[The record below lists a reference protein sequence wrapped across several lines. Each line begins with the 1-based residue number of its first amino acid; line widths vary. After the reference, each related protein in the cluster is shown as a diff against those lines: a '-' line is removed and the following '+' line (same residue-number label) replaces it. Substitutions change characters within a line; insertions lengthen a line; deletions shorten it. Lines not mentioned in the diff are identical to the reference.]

1 MALPSNKAS
10 ASTIMSGRPNSSAR
24 NSETSNP
31 IRRSFSGNPFTKPS
45 VVTNP
50 RGFNPNTP
58 ANSPSDFHRR
68 NSIGRDQEDKENTKD
83 HNLKPGRVRSPAV
96 ASKGTKNFMSPTISA
111 ASKITPSPKK
121 KILVERNEPARTSLS
136 FSTEKSPCRSVRF
149 SDIVENIDSKADA
162 SLEENKTEASDDK
175 EASLTASSI
184 SEALR
189 CEEVLDP
196 EVTVSSKIDSKSLPE
211 TVTDEPDCVNLDPTF
226 KISPTSS
233 CSWSCPI
240 LAPLDADP
248 SLPPY
253 DPKTNYLSPRP
264 QFLHY
269 RPNPRIEV
277 YLNKDDGRQLE
288 ESFISGS
295 FSDTDAT
302 EEAQSDY
309 SQKESEDV
317 SSVEILKEEEE
328 EEEKEVNVS
337 EPSPIST
344 HLPKEEEE
352 EEEEKEVDVSEL
364 SPISTHLPK
373 EEETMKAK
381 GGSKLHL
388 FTRSKFMVLLLVL
401 SVACLSVSVTNSPV
415 IDPSVLKESSF
426 IKIYDSYEIAE
437 FAKVNLD
444 GLAQNFRLWYANSI
458 SFVSELILSFKGVPI
473 SGPLHYCNL
482 TVLHEDRAVD
492 GYLVFDHSPKGTGEK
507 FENINVLGSMR
518 ESEVDMESLE
528 DENQHEI
535 EADEDVGDVLEGLDD
550 PEYEEVSQEIEE
562 VSAEHGA
569 SESEE
574 VLPALEAEVIQT
586 EKSEEEVGF
595 SVHLDSEQQSNLIY
609 IEQPVMV
616 PMADEIQPQVSEAGE
631 IQGECEKTSFDE
643 MESAK
648 GDLNPESPEFHA
660 SAENLQSSEDGEFT
674 LNGTKETIFIEKVMG
689 ITFLF
694 LTVIAAAGFLY
705 VRKSKNIRPNA
716 SINVEQPLLAKKL
729 DFSPMSLERPSSR
742 NWPTEVDMVGES
754 CPSEMSSLQRSPS
767 YSKKNEA
774 QSQERRARK
783 NYKRE
788 SLASSSDYSMASHSY
803 GSFTTYE
810 KIPTKHGHVADEETI
825 TPVRRS
831 SRIRSQVTSP

>member
-149 SDIVENIDSKADA
+149 SDIVENIDSKADS
-162 SLEENKTEASDDK
+162 SLEENKIEASDDK

-277 YLNKDDGRQLE
+277 YLNKDDGRRLE

-328 EEEKEVNVS
+328 EEKAVDVS
-337 EPSPIST
+337 EPSPIR
-344 HLPKEEEE
+344 
-352 EEEEKEVDVSEL
+352 
-364 SPISTHLPK
+364 THLPK

-381 GGSKLHL
+381 GGSKLHF

-401 SVACLSVSVTNSPV
+401 SVACLSVSFTNSPV

-437 FAKVNLD
+437 FAKANLD

-458 SFVSELILSFKGVPI
+458 SFVSELILNFKGVPI

-482 TVLHEDRAVD
+482 TMLHEDIPVD

-528 DENQHEI
+528 EEDQHEI
-535 EADEDVGDVLEGLDD
+535 EADEDVGDVLERLDD

-562 VSAEHGA
+562 VSAEHGT

-586 EKSEEEVGF
+586 EKSEEEVVF

-616 PMADEIQPQVSEAGE
+616 PMADEIQPQVSEAGK
-631 IQGECEKTSFDE
+631 IQGECEKTSFVE

-648 GDLNPESPEFHA
+648 GDLNPESPEFDA

-674 LNGTKETIFIEKVMG
+674 LNGTKETIFREKVMG

-694 LTVIAAAGFLY
+694 LTVMAAAGFIY

-716 SINVEQPLLAKKL
+716 AINVEQPLLAKKL
-729 DFSPMSLERPSSR
+729 DFSPMSVSIKPTSLERPSSR
-742 NWPTEVDMVGES
+742 NWPTEVDMDGES
-754 CPSEMSSLQRSPS
+754 CPSEMSSLQRSSS

-774 QSQERRARK
+774 QSQERKARK

-810 KIPTKHGHVADEETI
+810 KIPTKHQGHVADEETI

>member
-1 MALPSNKAS
+1 M
-10 ASTIMSGRPNSSAR
+10 
-24 NSETSNP
+24 
-31 IRRSFSGNPFTKPS
+31 
-45 VVTNP
+45 
-50 RGFNPNTP
+50 
-58 ANSPSDFHRR
+58 
-68 NSIGRDQEDKENTKD
+68 
-83 HNLKPGRVRSPAV
+83 
-96 ASKGTKNFMSPTISA
+96 
-111 ASKITPSPKK
+111 
-121 KILVERNEPARTSLS
+121 
-136 FSTEKSPCRSVRF
+136 RF

-162 SLEENKTEASDDK
+162 SLEENKIEASDDK

-277 YLNKDDGRQLE
+277 YLNKDDGKRLE

-309 SQKESEDV
+309 SQKESEDA
-317 SSVEILKEEEE
+317 SSVEILKE
-328 EEEKEVNVS
+328 
-337 EPSPIST
+337 
-344 HLPKEEEE
+344 EEEE
-352 EEEEKEVDVSEL
+352 EEEEKEVDVSEP

-381 GGSKLHL
+381 GGSKLHF
-388 FTRSKFMVLLLVL
+388 FTSSKFTVLLLVL

-415 IDPSVLKESSF
+415 IDPSVLKESSST
-426 IKIYDSYEIAE
+426 KIYDS
-437 FAKVNLD
+437 
-444 GLAQNFRLWYANSI
+444 YANSI

-482 TVLHEDRAVD
+482 TVLHEDSPVD

-528 DENQHEI
+528 EEDQHEI
-535 EADEDVGDVLEGLDD
+535 EADEDVGDVSEGLDD
-550 PEYEEVSQEIEE
+550 PEYEEVSQGIEE
-562 VSAEHGA
+562 VSAEHGT

-586 EKSEEEVGF
+586 EKSEEEVVF
-595 SVHLDSEQQSNLIY
+595 SVHLDGEQQSNLIN

-648 GDLNPESPEFHA
+648 GDLNPESPEFDA
-660 SAENLQSSEDGEFT
+660 SAENLQSSKDGEFT
-674 LNGTKETIFIEKVMG
+674 LNGTKEPIFREKVMG

-694 LTVIAAAGFLY
+694 LTVIAAAGFMY
-705 VRKSKNIRPNA
+705 VRKSKTIRSNA

-754 CPSEMSSLQRSPS
+754 CPSEMSSLQRSSS
-767 YSKKNEA
+767 YGKKNEA

-810 KIPTKHGHVADEETI
+810 KIPTKHVSNLIAIFTVFNEHLLSTI
-825 TPVRRS
+825 NFSPVYHALL
-831 SRIRSQVTSP
+831 I

>member
-149 SDIVENIDSKADA
+149 SDIVENIDSMADA
-162 SLEENKTEASDDK
+162 SLEENKIEASDDK

-309 SQKESEDV
+309 SQRESEDV

-328 EEEKEVNVS
+328 EEEEEKAVDVS
-337 EPSPIST
+337 EPSPIR
-344 HLPKEEEE
+344 
-352 EEEEKEVDVSEL
+352 
-364 SPISTHLPK
+364 THLPK

-381 GGSKLHL
+381 GGSKLHF

-401 SVACLSVSVTNSPV
+401 PVACLSVPFTNSPV
-415 IDPSVLKESSF
+415 IDPSGLKESSF

-437 FAKVNLD
+437 FAKANLD

-458 SFVSELILSFKGVPI
+458 SFVSELILNFKGVPI

-482 TVLHEDRAVD
+482 TMLHEDIPVD
-492 GYLVFDHSPKGTGEK
+492 GCLVFDHSPKGTGEK

-528 DENQHEI
+528 EEDQHEI
-535 EADEDVGDVLEGLDD
+535 EADEDVGDVLERLDD

-562 VSAEHGA
+562 VSAEHGT

-574 VLPALEAEVIQT
+574 GLPALEAEVIQT
-586 EKSEEEVGF
+586 EKSEEEVVF

-616 PMADEIQPQVSEAGE
+616 PMADEIQPQVSEAGK
-631 IQGECEKTSFDE
+631 IQGECEKTSFVE

-648 GDLNPESPEFHA
+648 GDLNPESPEFDA
-660 SAENLQSSEDGEFT
+660 SAENLQSSEDGGFT
-674 LNGTKETIFIEKVMG
+674 LNGTRETIFREKVMG

-694 LTVIAAAGFLY
+694 LTVIAAAGFIY
-705 VRKSKNIRPNA
+705 MRKSKNIRPNA
-716 SINVEQPLLAKKL
+716 AINVEQPLLAKKL
-729 DFSPMSLERPSSR
+729 DFSPMSVSIKPTFLERPSSR
-742 NWPTEVDMVGES
+742 NWPTEVDMDGES
-754 CPSEMSSLQRSPS
+754 CPSEMSSLQRSSS

-774 QSQERRARK
+774 QSQERKARK

>member
-68 NSIGRDQEDKENTKD
+68 NSIGRDQGDKENTKD

-96 ASKGTKNFMSPTISA
+96 ASKCTKNFMSPTISA

-162 SLEENKTEASDDK
+162 SLEENKIEASDDK

-277 YLNKDDGRQLE
+277 YLNKDDGRRLE

-302 EEAQSDY
+302 EEAQSEY

-328 EEEKEVNVS
+328 EEEEEKEVDVS
-337 EPSPIST
+337 SVEI
-344 HLPKEEEE
+344 LKE
-352 EEEEKEVDVSEL
+352 EEEEKENDVSEL
-364 SPISTHLPK
+364 SPISTPLPK

-381 GGSKLHL
+381 GGSKLHF

-437 FAKVNLD
+437 FAKANLD
-444 GLAQNFRLWYANSI
+444 CLAQNFRLWYANSI
-458 SFVSELILSFKGVPI
+458 SFVSELILNFKGVPI

-482 TVLHEDRAVD
+482 TMLHEDIPAD

-507 FENINVLGSMR
+507 VENINVLGSVR

-528 DENQHEI
+528 EEDQHEI

-562 VSAEHGA
+562 VSAENGT

-586 EKSEEEVGF
+586 EKSEEEVVF
-595 SVHLDSEQQSNLIY
+595 SVHLDSEQQSIY
-609 IEQPVMV
+609 IGQPVMV

-643 MESAK
+643 MESPK
-648 GDLNPESPEFHA
+648 GDLYPESPEFDA
-660 SAENLQSSEDGEFT
+660 SAENLQSSDDGEFT
-674 LNGTKETIFIEKVMG
+674 LNGTKETIFTEKVMG

-694 LTVIAAAGFLY
+694 LTVIAAAGFIY
-705 VRKSKNIRPNA
+705 VRNSKNVRPNA

-754 CPSEMSSLQRSPS
+754 CPSEMSSLQRSSS

-831 SRIRSQVTSP
+831 SRFRNQVTSP

>member
-162 SLEENKTEASDDK
+162 SLEENKIEASDDK

-277 YLNKDDGRQLE
+277 YLNKDDGKRLE

-309 SQKESEDV
+309 SQKESEDA
-317 SSVEILKEEEE
+317 SSVEILKEE
-328 EEEKEVNVS
+328 
-337 EPSPIST
+337 
-344 HLPKEEEE
+344 EEEE
-352 EEEEKEVDVSEL
+352 EEEEKEVDVSEP

-381 GGSKLHL
+381 GGSKLHF
-388 FTRSKFMVLLLVL
+388 FTSSKFTVLLLVL

-415 IDPSVLKESSF
+415 IDPSVLKESSST
-426 IKIYDSYEIAE
+426 KIYDS
-437 FAKVNLD
+437 
-444 GLAQNFRLWYANSI
+444 YANSI

-482 TVLHEDRAVD
+482 TVLHEDSPVD

-528 DENQHEI
+528 EEDQHEI
-535 EADEDVGDVLEGLDD
+535 EADEDVGDVSEGLDD
-550 PEYEEVSQEIEE
+550 PEYEEVSQGIEE
-562 VSAEHGA
+562 VSAEHGT

-586 EKSEEEVGF
+586 EKSEEEVVF
-595 SVHLDSEQQSNLIY
+595 SVHLDGEQQSNLIN

-648 GDLNPESPEFHA
+648 GDLNPESPEFDA
-660 SAENLQSSEDGEFT
+660 SAENLQSSKDGEFT
-674 LNGTKETIFIEKVMG
+674 LNGTKEPIFREKVMG

-694 LTVIAAAGFLY
+694 LTVITAAGFMY

-716 SINVEQPLLAKKL
+716 SINVEQPLLSKKL

-754 CPSEMSSLQRSPS
+754 CPSEMSSLQRSSS
-767 YSKKNEA
+767 YGKKNEA

-831 SRIRSQVTSP
+831 SRFRNQVTSP

>member
-149 SDIVENIDSKADA
+149 SDIVENIDSMADA
-162 SLEENKTEASDDK
+162 SLEENKIEASDDK

-309 SQKESEDV
+309 SQRESEDV

-328 EEEKEVNVS
+328 EEEEEEKAVDVS
-337 EPSPIST
+337 EPSPIR
-344 HLPKEEEE
+344 
-352 EEEEKEVDVSEL
+352 
-364 SPISTHLPK
+364 THLPK

-381 GGSKLHL
+381 GGSKLHF

-401 SVACLSVSVTNSPV
+401 SVACLSVPFTNSPV
-415 IDPSVLKESSF
+415 IDPSGLKESSF

-437 FAKVNLD
+437 FAKANLD

-458 SFVSELILSFKGVPI
+458 SFVSELILNFKGVPI

-482 TVLHEDRAVD
+482 TMLHEDIPVD
-492 GYLVFDHSPKGTGEK
+492 GCLVFDHSPKGTGEK

-528 DENQHEI
+528 EEDQHEI
-535 EADEDVGDVLEGLDD
+535 EADEDVGDVLERLDD

-562 VSAEHGA
+562 VSAEHGT

-574 VLPALEAEVIQT
+574 GLPALEAEVIQT
-586 EKSEEEVGF
+586 EKSEEEVVF

-616 PMADEIQPQVSEAGE
+616 PMADEIQPQVSEAGK
-631 IQGECEKTSFDE
+631 IQGECEKTSFVE

-648 GDLNPESPEFHA
+648 GDLNPESPEFDA
-660 SAENLQSSEDGEFT
+660 SAENLQSSEDGGFT
-674 LNGTKETIFIEKVMG
+674 LNGTRETIFREKVMG

-694 LTVIAAAGFLY
+694 LTVIAAAGFIY
-705 VRKSKNIRPNA
+705 MRKSKNIRPNA
-716 SINVEQPLLAKKL
+716 AINVEQPLLAKKL
-729 DFSPMSLERPSSR
+729 DFSPMSVSIKPTFLERPSSR
-742 NWPTEVDMVGES
+742 NWPTEVDMDGES
-754 CPSEMSSLQRSPS
+754 CPSEMSSLQRSSS

-774 QSQERRARK
+774 QSQERKARK

>member
-1 MALPSNKAS
+1 
-10 ASTIMSGRPNSSAR
+10 
-24 NSETSNP
+24 
-31 IRRSFSGNPFTKPS
+31 
-45 VVTNP
+45 
-50 RGFNPNTP
+50 
-58 ANSPSDFHRR
+58 
-68 NSIGRDQEDKENTKD
+68 
-83 HNLKPGRVRSPAV
+83 
-96 ASKGTKNFMSPTISA
+96 MSPTISA

-149 SDIVENIDSKADA
+149 SDIVEDINSKADA
-162 SLEENKTEASDDK
+162 SLEENKIEASDDK

-189 CEEVLDP
+189 CEEVLEP
-196 EVTVSSKIDSKSLPE
+196 EVTVSSNIDSKSLPE

-277 YLNKDDGRQLE
+277 YLNKDDVKRLE

-309 SQKESEDV
+309 SQKESEDA

-328 EEEKEVNVS
+328 EEEEEEEKEVDVS

-344 HLPKEEEE
+344 HLPKEEE
-352 EEEEKEVDVSEL
+352 
-364 SPISTHLPK
+364 I
-373 EEETMKAK
+373 MKAK
-381 GGSKLHL
+381 GGSKLHF
-388 FTRSKFMVLLLVL
+388 FTRSKFTVLLLVL

-426 IKIYDSYEIAE
+426 TKIYDSYEIAE
-437 FAKVNLD
+437 FTKANLD
-444 GLAQNFRLWYANSI
+444 GLAQNFRLLYANSI
-458 SFVSELILSFKGVPI
+458 SFVSELIWSFKGVPI

-482 TVLHEDRAVD
+482 TVLHEDSPVD

-528 DENQHEI
+528 EEDQHEI

-562 VSAEHGA
+562 VSAEHGT

-616 PMADEIQPQVSEAGE
+616 PMANEIQPQVSEAGE

-648 GDLNPESPEFHA
+648 GDLNPESPEFDA
-660 SAENLQSSEDGEFT
+660 STENLQSSEDGEFT
-674 LNGTKETIFIEKVMG
+674 LNGTKETIFREKVMG

-694 LTVIAAAGFLY
+694 LTVIAAAGFMY
-705 VRKSKNIRPNA
+705 VRKSKTIRSNT

-754 CPSEMSSLQRSPS
+754 CPSEMSSLQRSSS
-767 YSKKNEA
+767 YGKKNEA

-810 KIPTKHGHVADEETI
+810 KIPTKHVSNLIAIFTVFNEHLLSTINFSPVYHAFVDLAGTCSRRGDYNSSETLK
-825 TPVRRS
+825 
-831 SRIRSQVTSP
+831 

>member
-149 SDIVENIDSKADA
+149 SDIVENIDSMADA
-162 SLEENKTEASDDK
+162 SLEENKIEASDDK

-309 SQKESEDV
+309 SQRESEDV

-328 EEEKEVNVS
+328 EEEEEKVVDVS
-337 EPSPIST
+337 EPSPIR
-344 HLPKEEEE
+344 
-352 EEEEKEVDVSEL
+352 
-364 SPISTHLPK
+364 THLPK

-381 GGSKLHL
+381 GGSKLHF

-401 SVACLSVSVTNSPV
+401 SVACLSVPFTNSPV
-415 IDPSVLKESSF
+415 IDPSGLKESSF

-437 FAKVNLD
+437 FAKANLD

-458 SFVSELILSFKGVPI
+458 SFVSELILNFKGVPI
-473 SGPLHYCNL
+473 SGPLPYCNL
-482 TVLHEDRAVD
+482 TMLHEDIPVD
-492 GYLVFDHSPKGTGEK
+492 GCLVFDHSPKGTGEK

-528 DENQHEI
+528 EEDQHEI
-535 EADEDVGDVLEGLDD
+535 EADEDVGDVLERLDD

-562 VSAEHGA
+562 VSAEHGT

-574 VLPALEAEVIQT
+574 GLPALEAEVIQT
-586 EKSEEEVGF
+586 EKSEEEVVF

-616 PMADEIQPQVSEAGE
+616 PMADEIQPQVSEAGK
-631 IQGECEKTSFDE
+631 IQGECEKTSFVE

-648 GDLNPESPEFHA
+648 GDLNPESPEFDA
-660 SAENLQSSEDGEFT
+660 SAENLQSSEDGGFT
-674 LNGTKETIFIEKVMG
+674 LNGTRETIFREKVMG

-694 LTVIAAAGFLY
+694 LTVIAAAGFIY
-705 VRKSKNIRPNA
+705 MRKSKNIRPNA
-716 SINVEQPLLAKKL
+716 AINVEQPLLAKKL
-729 DFSPMSLERPSSR
+729 DFSPMSVSIKPTFLERPSSR
-742 NWPTEVDMVGES
+742 NWPTEVDMDGES
-754 CPSEMSSLQRSPS
+754 CPSEMSSLQRSSS

-774 QSQERRARK
+774 QSQERKARK

>member
-149 SDIVENIDSKADA
+149 SDIVENIDSKADS
-162 SLEENKTEASDDK
+162 SLEENKIEASDDK

-277 YLNKDDGRQLE
+277 YLNKDDGRRLE

-328 EEEKEVNVS
+328 EEKAVDVS
-337 EPSPIST
+337 EPSPIR
-344 HLPKEEEE
+344 
-352 EEEEKEVDVSEL
+352 
-364 SPISTHLPK
+364 THLPK

-381 GGSKLHL
+381 GGSKLHF

-401 SVACLSVSVTNSPV
+401 SVACLSVSFTNSPV

-437 FAKVNLD
+437 FAKANLD

-458 SFVSELILSFKGVPI
+458 SFVSELILNFKGVPI

-482 TVLHEDRAVD
+482 TMLHEDIPVD

-528 DENQHEI
+528 EEDQHEI
-535 EADEDVGDVLEGLDD
+535 EADEDVGDVLERLDD

-562 VSAEHGA
+562 VSAEHGT

-586 EKSEEEVGF
+586 EKSEEEVVF

-616 PMADEIQPQVSEAGE
+616 PMADEIQPQVSEAGK
-631 IQGECEKTSFDE
+631 IQGECEKTSFVE

-648 GDLNPESPEFHA
+648 GDLNPESPEFDA

-674 LNGTKETIFIEKVMG
+674 LNGTKETIFREKVMG

-694 LTVIAAAGFLY
+694 LTVMAAAGFIY

-716 SINVEQPLLAKKL
+716 AINVEQPLLAKKL
-729 DFSPMSLERPSSR
+729 DFSPMSVSIKPTSLERPSSR
-742 NWPTEVDMVGES
+742 NWPTEVDMDGES
-754 CPSEMSSLQRSPS
+754 CPSEMSSLQRSSS

-774 QSQERRARK
+774 QSQERKARK

>member
-1 MALPSNKAS
+1 MALPSNK

-162 SLEENKTEASDDK
+162 SLEENKIEASDDK

-277 YLNKDDGRQLE
+277 YLNKDDGRRLE

-328 EEEKEVNVS
+328 EKAVDVS
-337 EPSPIST
+337 EPSPIR
-344 HLPKEEEE
+344 
-352 EEEEKEVDVSEL
+352 
-364 SPISTHLPK
+364 THLPK

-381 GGSKLHL
+381 GGSKLHF

-401 SVACLSVSVTNSPV
+401 SVACLSVSFTNSPV
-415 IDPSVLKESSF
+415 IDPSVRKESSF
-426 IKIYDSYEIAE
+426 INIYDSYEIAE
-437 FAKVNLD
+437 FAKANLD

-458 SFVSELILSFKGVPI
+458 SFVSELILNFKGVPI

-482 TVLHEDRAVD
+482 TMLHEDIPVD

-528 DENQHEI
+528 EEDQHEI
-535 EADEDVGDVLEGLDD
+535 EADEDVGDVLERLDD

-562 VSAEHGA
+562 VSAEHGT

-586 EKSEEEVGF
+586 EKSEEEVVF

-616 PMADEIQPQVSEAGE
+616 PMADEIQPQVSEAGK
-631 IQGECEKTSFDE
+631 IQGECEKTSFVE

-648 GDLNPESPEFHA
+648 GDLNPESPEFDA

-674 LNGTKETIFIEKVMG
+674 LNGTKETIFREKVMG

-694 LTVIAAAGFLY
+694 LTVMAAAGFIY

-716 SINVEQPLLAKKL
+716 AINVEQPLLAKKL
-729 DFSPMSLERPSSR
+729 DFSPMSVSVKPTFLERPSSR
-742 NWPTEVDMVGES
+742 NWPTEVDMDGES
-754 CPSEMSSLQRSPS
+754 CPSEMSSLQRSSS

-774 QSQERRARK
+774 QSQERKARK

-788 SLASSSDYSMASHSY
+788 SLASSSDYSMVSHSY

>member
-149 SDIVENIDSKADA
+149 SDIVENIDSMADA
-162 SLEENKTEASDDK
+162 SLEENKIEASDDK

-309 SQKESEDV
+309 SQRESEDV

-328 EEEKEVNVS
+328 EEEEEKAVDVS
-337 EPSPIST
+337 EPSPIR
-344 HLPKEEEE
+344 
-352 EEEEKEVDVSEL
+352 
-364 SPISTHLPK
+364 THLPK

-381 GGSKLHL
+381 GGSKLHF

-401 SVACLSVSVTNSPV
+401 PVACLSVPFTNSPV
-415 IDPSVLKESSF
+415 IDPSGLKESSF

-437 FAKVNLD
+437 FAKANLD
-444 GLAQNFRLWYANSI
+444 GLAQNFRL
-458 SFVSELILSFKGVPI
+458 
-473 SGPLHYCNL
+473 C
-482 TVLHEDRAVD
+482 
-492 GYLVFDHSPKGTGEK
+492 PKGTGEK

-528 DENQHEI
+528 EEDQHEI
-535 EADEDVGDVLEGLDD
+535 EADEDVGDVLERLDD

-562 VSAEHGA
+562 VSAEHGT

-574 VLPALEAEVIQT
+574 GLPALEAEVIQT
-586 EKSEEEVGF
+586 EKSEEEVVF

-616 PMADEIQPQVSEAGE
+616 PMADEIQPQVSEAGK
-631 IQGECEKTSFDE
+631 IQGECEKTSFVE

-648 GDLNPESPEFHA
+648 GDLNPESPEFDA
-660 SAENLQSSEDGEFT
+660 SAENLQSSEDGGFT
-674 LNGTKETIFIEKVMG
+674 LNGTRETIFREKVMG

-694 LTVIAAAGFLY
+694 LTVIAAAGFIY
-705 VRKSKNIRPNA
+705 MRKSKNIRPNA
-716 SINVEQPLLAKKL
+716 AINVEQPLLAKKL
-729 DFSPMSLERPSSR
+729 DFSPMSVSIKPTFLERPSSR
-742 NWPTEVDMVGES
+742 NWPTEVDMDGES
-754 CPSEMSSLQRSPS
+754 CPSEMSSLQRSSS

-774 QSQERRARK
+774 QSQERKARK

-810 KIPTKHGHVADEETI
+810 KIPTKHQGHVADEETI

>member
-149 SDIVENIDSKADA
+149 SDIVENIDSMADA
-162 SLEENKTEASDDK
+162 SLEENKIEASDDK

-309 SQKESEDV
+309 SQRESEDV

-328 EEEKEVNVS
+328 EEEEEKVVDVS
-337 EPSPIST
+337 EPSPIR
-344 HLPKEEEE
+344 
-352 EEEEKEVDVSEL
+352 
-364 SPISTHLPK
+364 THLPK

-381 GGSKLHL
+381 GGSKLHF

-401 SVACLSVSVTNSPV
+401 SVACLSVPFTNSPV
-415 IDPSVLKESSF
+415 IDPSGLKESSF

-437 FAKVNLD
+437 FAKANLD

-458 SFVSELILSFKGVPI
+458 SFVSELILNFKGVPI

-482 TVLHEDRAVD
+482 TMLHEDIPVD
-492 GYLVFDHSPKGTGEK
+492 GCLVFDHSPKGTGEK

-528 DENQHEI
+528 EEDQHEI
-535 EADEDVGDVLEGLDD
+535 EADEDVGDVLERLDD

-562 VSAEHGA
+562 VSAEHGT

-574 VLPALEAEVIQT
+574 GLPALEAEVIQT
-586 EKSEEEVGF
+586 EKSEEEVVF

-616 PMADEIQPQVSEAGE
+616 PMADEIQPQVSEAGK
-631 IQGECEKTSFDE
+631 IQGECEKTSFVE

-648 GDLNPESPEFHA
+648 GDLNPESPEFDA
-660 SAENLQSSEDGEFT
+660 SAENLQSSEDGGFT
-674 LNGTKETIFIEKVMG
+674 LNGTRETIFREKVMG

-694 LTVIAAAGFLY
+694 LTVIAAAGFIY
-705 VRKSKNIRPNA
+705 MRKSKNIRPNA
-716 SINVEQPLLAKKL
+716 AINVEQPLLAKKL
-729 DFSPMSLERPSSR
+729 DFSPMSVSIKPTFLERPSSR
-742 NWPTEVDMVGES
+742 NWPTEVDMDGES
-754 CPSEMSSLQRSPS
+754 CPSEMSSLQRSSS

-774 QSQERRARK
+774 QSQERKARK